1 MQFSHPKEPLM
12 HDSPTSEPRKR
23 LPRTLTAFAL
33 VAAVGAGTG
42 IGAYAIADSGNS
54 DGVAASASLGSGTI
68 QPAALLKSAGSSSLV
83 DLYKRT
89 SPGVVDIVVTT
100 SGSGNSD
107 SFFGQPQ
114 QSQSTKAEG
123 TGFVV
128 DSKGDI
134 VTNYHVVTGA
144 TSITVKFQNGK
155 STKGTLVGSDSG
167 TDLAVIKV
175 DPSATTLAPLTLGD
189 SSSVQTGQS
198 VFAIGSPFGLADSL
212 SAGIVSATGRQM
224 QAPNGKTIVNAI
236 QTDAAINHGNSGGP
250 LLDATGKVIGVNSQ
264 IESESGGSDGV
275 GFAIPVNTVKSVATQ
290 LIAGQKVTHPFL
302 GVYLSDA
309 SGGGAT
315 ITKLTAGGPADTAG
329 IKVGDVITAV
339 DSTTITSSSDLVTA
353 ISADTVGQKVTL
365 TLTRDGA
372 SQQIAVTLGVTSS

>member
-1 MQFSHPKEPLM
+1 MN
-12 HDSPTSEPRKR
+12 DSPTPEPRKHI
-23 LPRTLTAFAL
+23 PRTITALAL

-42 IGAYAIADSGNS
+42 VGAYALVDSTS
-54 DGVAASASLGSGTI
+54 SSAPAASAPLVSGTV
-68 QPAALLKSAGSSSLV
+68 QPAALLKSSSASSLV
-83 DLYKRT
+83 SLYKRT

-107 SFFGQPQ
+107 SLFGAP
-114 QSQSTKAEG
+114 QSQSGKAEG
-123 TGFVV
+123 TGFVL

-134 VTNYHVVTGA
+134 VTNYHVVSGA
-144 TSITVKFQNGK
+144 SSITVNFQNGK
-155 STKGTLVGSDSG
+155 SVKGTLVGSDSG

-175 DPSATTLAPLTLGD
+175 DPSATTLVPLTLGD
-189 SSSVQTGQS
+189 SSTVQTGQA

-212 SAGIVSATGRQM
+212 SAGIVSATGR
-224 QAPNGKTIVNAI
+224 TITSPSNKSIANAI

-250 LLDATGKVIGVNSQ
+250 LLDASGNVIGVNSQ

-275 GFAIPVNTVKSVATQ
+275 GFAIPANTVKSVTSQ
-290 LIAGQKVTHPFL
+290 LVAGQKVTHPFL

-329 IKVGDVITAV
+329 LKAGDVVTAV
-339 DSTTITSSSDLVTA
+339 DSTPITSSSDLVTA
-353 ISADTVGQKVTL
+353 ISSDTVGQKVTL
-365 TLTRDGA
+365 TVMRDGS

>member
-1 MQFSHPKEPLM
+1 MN
-12 HDSPTSEPRKR
+12 DSPTPTPEPRKR
-23 LPRTLTAFAL
+23 FPRTLTAFAL
-33 VAAVGAGTG
+33 VAVVGAGTG

-54 DGVAASASLGSGTI
+54 NDLASSVSLSGGTV
-68 QPAALLKSAGSSSLV
+68 QSAALLKSSGSSSLV
-83 DLYKRT
+83 NLYKRT

-100 SGSGNSD
+100 SGSDSSD
-107 SFFGQPQ
+107 SAFGQPQ
-114 QSQSTKAEG
+114 QSQSEKAEG

-134 VTNYHVVTGA
+134 VTNYHVVNGA

-155 STKGTLVGSDSG
+155 SAKGTLVGSDGG

-175 DPSATTLAPLTLGD
+175 DPSSTTLTPLTLGD
-189 SSSVQTGQS
+189 SATVQTGES

-224 QAPNGKTIVNAI
+224 QSPTGKTIANAI

-250 LLDATGKVIGVNSQ
+250 LLDASGKVIGVNSQ

-315 ITKLTAGGPADTAG
+315 ISKLTAGGPADTAG
-329 IKVGDVITAV
+329 IKAGDVITAV
-339 DSTTITSSSDLVTA
+339 DSTPITSASDLVTA

-365 TLTRDGA
+365 TVTRDGA
-372 SQQIAVTLGVTSS
+372 SQQIQVTLGVTSS

>member
-1 MQFSHPKEPLM
+1 MNE
-12 HDSPTSEPRKR
+12 SPTPEPRKR
-23 LPRTLTAFAL
+23 FPRTLATIVA
-33 VAAVGAGTG
+33 VAAVGAGAG
-42 IGAYAIADSGNS
+42 VGAYAIVDSNGS
-54 DGVAASASLGSGTI
+54 SA
-68 QPAALLKSAGSSSLV
+68 PAAVAFTTGSTTQPTALKSTSSSSLIS
-83 DLYKRT
+83 LYKKT
-89 SPGVVDIVVTT
+89 SPGVVDITVTT
-100 SGSGNSD
+100 STTSDNS
-107 SFFGQPQ
+107 FWNGPQ
-114 QSQSTKAEG
+114 QQSSKAEG
-123 TGFVV
+123 SGFVI
-128 DSKGDI
+128 DAKGDI
-134 VTNYHVVTGA
+134 VTNDHVVDGA
-144 TSITVKFQNGK
+144 TAITVKFQDGK
-155 STKGTLVGSDSG
+155 TTKGTLVGADPD

-175 DPSATTLAPLTLGD
+175 DPSATTLTPLTLGD
-189 SSSVQTGQS
+189 SAAVQTGEG
-198 VFAIGSPFGLADSL
+198 VFAIGSPFGLTESL
-212 SAGIVSATGRQM
+212 TAGIVSATGRQIDS
-224 QAPNGKTIVNAI
+224 PNNHPITNAI

-250 LLDATGKVIGVNSQ
+250 LLDGGGKVIGVNSQ

-315 ITKLTAGGPADTAG
+315 ISKLTAGGPADTAG
-329 IKVGDVITAV
+329 LKAGDIITAV